1 MTDIVQRLRKASVY
15 EYGEA
20 TYSPLGDEAA
30 DEIERLRVGLEYIR
44 TLADDI
50 DAAARVAMRGQEK
63 PC

>member
-1 MTDIVQRLRKASVY
+1 MTDITERLRRASVY

-20 TYSPLGDEAA
+20 TYSSLGDEAA
-30 DEIERLRVGLEYIR
+30 DEIERLRAGLEHIR

-50 DAAARVAMRGQEK
+50 ETAALIAMRGQEK